1 MPETVYGPA
10 RLDTEIARFR
20 PAERESVSGRRA
32 EILIKTDDL
41 RVLLVTMREGAS
53 LAEHSA
59 PGTITIQVV
68 EGEMTVEA
76 EGATYEMEAGSLIS
90 LAAGIRHSVNARTD
104 GAFLLTIA
112 WSTRTKDD
120 IAAVHQ

>member
-10 RLDTEIARFR
+10 SLDTEIARFR
-20 PAERESVSGRRA
+20 PAERQSVSGRRA

-41 RVLLVTMREGAS
+41 RVLLVTMRAGAS

-68 EGEMTVEA
+68 EGTMLVEA
-76 EGATYEMEAGSLIS
+76 EGSIHEMGAGSLVS
-90 LAAGIRHSVNARTD
+90 LAAGVRHSVTARTD

-112 WSTRTKDD
+112 WTTRTKDD
-120 IAAVHQ
+120 ITAIHE